1 VHARSFALA
10 LQEAGWETSFSPVGG
25 GRQFPPE
32 LHPLVARSGTMS
44 HDSPSICIWHEWEMQ
59 FFTGNPRIAF
69 PVFETTLLTEQGV
82 HHLSQV
88 IEGGGHVFTPSAWSQ
103 TVLKDHGIGS
113 TVVPEGVDPIYFNP
127 EIIPNIVAKDD
138 TFTFVNVG
146 KFEKRKGVDLLLNA
160 YAKNFYNKDVRLL
173 GLWSNPFNKDWAK
186 EIIED
191 S

>member
-1 VHARSFALA
+1 MLSSASYRGRLNIFGPANDLGYGVHARSFALA

-88 IEGGGHVFTPSAWSQ
+88 IEGRRRRSHLFQSR
-103 TVLKDHGIGS
+103 DHS
-113 TVVPEGVDPIYFNP
+113 
-127 EIIPNIVAKDD
+127 
-138 TFTFVNVG
+138 
-146 KFEKRKGVDLLLNA
+146 
-160 YAKNFYNKDVRLL
+160 
-173 GLWSNPFNKDWAK
+173 
-186 EIIED
+186 
-191 S
+191 